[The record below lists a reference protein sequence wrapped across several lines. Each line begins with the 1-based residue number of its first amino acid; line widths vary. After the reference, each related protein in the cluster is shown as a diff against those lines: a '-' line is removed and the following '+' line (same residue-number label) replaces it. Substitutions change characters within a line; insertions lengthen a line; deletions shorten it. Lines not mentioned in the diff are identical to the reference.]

1 LAADET
7 PVPEAPL
14 TWSLPDTAVAAF
26 DAASRSLTGKSLGE
40 TELKVRAPGE
50 GLEATWQITVI
61 EGGLALD
68 SEELTLTRGEERPII
83 ASFTDQ
89 SGAPVSEA
97 SGVTW
102 TSSDPG
108 VLEIDD
114 EGLLSATGFG
124 TARVLVSTPWGSF
137 DSATVYV
144 QGEVLITYASGGSAD
159 LYSFDRGEP
168 GQLHQITNEPGSEVD
183 GQFSPDGTRLVY
195 VTDQG
200 GNRDIVAANAD
211 GSSPTRL
218 TSTVYEE
225 HSPSW
230 TPDGT
235 SIVYESDFGGTPQIW
250 IMNADGSDQRQLTQD
265 EWWSGHPVVSPNG
278 STIAYVVARD
288 DETDIYLMN
297 LDGTNQ
303 RNFTAS
309 EINEALPAWVGDSAL
324 AYLTEERRNRV
335 MTRTVTRMN
344 FMREVTNLSP
354 EGLPVTDF
362 AISRDGETLGVI
374 VSAQGPQGQESRLY
388 FIPLVGDAT
397 PGEVPRAS
405 QGDQMLSPSFRR

>member
-1 LAADET
+1 VEILDLSPRPSDGPVAVPLGGSIPFTAAALAADET

-108 VLEIDD
+108 VLEVDD
-114 EGLLSATGFG
+114 EGLLSAIGFG
-124 TARVLVSTPWGSF
+124 TARVLVSTPWGSA
-137 DSATVYV
+137 DSAIVYV
-144 QGEVLITYASGGSAD
+144 QGEVLVTYDSGGSAD
-159 LYSFDRGEP
+159 LYTLDRDQPGE
-168 GQLHQITNEPGSEVD
+168 LHQVTTEPGSEVD

-225 HSPSW
+225 HSP
-230 TPDGT
+230 
-235 SIVYESDFGGTPQIW
+235 
-250 IMNADGSDQRQLTQD
+250 D